1 MGALEELNLSWNE
14 IGDAGMIAFADA
26 IKPTAEN
33 PIGSLPNLR
42 LLDLG
47 DNTIGDEGMKAFALA
62 IASGSLPAL
71 EDLEGVDL
79 GNNPGDSA
87 PVDEALANREI

>member
-33 PIGSLPNLR
+33 PIGSLLIAAENAFMPSSPMR
-42 LLDLG
+42 LLDSRRSTRFRMDPMGKLSYLYLECG
-47 DNTIGDEGMKAFALA
+47 PLRTRYVKYTYGATIH
-62 IASGSLPAL
+62 
-71 EDLEGVDL
+71 
-79 GNNPGDSA
+79 
-87 PVDEALANREI
+87 